1 MWKIVQVT
9 ATVFRKVLKHPFINE
24 AWIRQIVIDTPRE
37 KRKRIDEEEFII
49 ETLRKVNRAI
59 VKVSLWV
66 REYEWR
72 FLVYKIHVESI
83 S

>member
-1 MWKIVQVT
+1 MWKVVQVT

-24 AWIRQIVIDTPRE
+24 AWVRQIVIDTPHE